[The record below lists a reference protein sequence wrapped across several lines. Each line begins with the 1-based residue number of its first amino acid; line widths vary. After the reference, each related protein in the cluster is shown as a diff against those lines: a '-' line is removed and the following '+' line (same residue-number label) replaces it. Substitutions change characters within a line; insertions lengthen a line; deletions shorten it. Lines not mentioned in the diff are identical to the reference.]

1 MADGL
6 LGNGWGMDDVGL
18 FSLADGRIV
27 VGQGGGAYP
36 TQNFSAA
43 SKLTA
48 CARSFSERSTSDG
61 SLMGHS
67 MPMEASS

>member
-27 VGQGGGAYP
+27 VGQGGGLIP
-36 TQNFSAA
+36 LKIFQP
-43 SKLTA
+43 L
-48 CARSFSERSTSDG
+48 RS
-61 SLMGHS
+61 
-67 MPMEASS
+67 